1 MVRSLRIFFTKG
13 ECQMTT
19 FNELFEKHREKLEL
33 YVPVV
38 ARVHGDTHPEFH
50 EVKKHFDVIR
60 EKLYELDLD
69 ELKAEFEELSQ
80 ITDHFAVPGDV
91 CETYEAVYQM
101 LSELHTALPK

>member
-1 MVRSLRIFFTKG
+1 
-13 ECQMTT
+13 MTT

-60 EKLYELDLD
+60 EKLYELDLG
-69 ELKAEFEELSQ
+69 ELKAEFEKLSQ